1 MRVVFAAV
9 GLDNLITRLLTKFC
23 DRGRGL
29 VTLPSSL
36 VCLRSVAR
44 ALSHLSLSRCLLV
57 DLSSAGS
64 ERVTGFL
71 LAAVSSTDRL
81 RANKVKITR
90 VCSYTN

>member
-23 DRGRGL
+23 DRGL

-44 ALSHLSLSRCLLV
+44 ALSYLSLSRCLLV